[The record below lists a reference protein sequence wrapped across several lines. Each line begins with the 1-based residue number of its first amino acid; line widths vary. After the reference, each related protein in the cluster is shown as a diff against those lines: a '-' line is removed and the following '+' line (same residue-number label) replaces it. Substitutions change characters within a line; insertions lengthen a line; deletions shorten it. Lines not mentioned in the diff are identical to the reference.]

1 MHILMSK
8 GSASDDVERLRR
20 ALAKALGEDAK
31 LFPSLQASGT
41 PIDEDF
47 DGAIRR
53 WQAGVG
59 LIGDGVVGPRCQLL
73 LDLIAIDAGKFELT
87 LNVGNVSRLFPA
99 TKPANIARY
108 LPYIEAA
115 LGVAELTDR
124 PMILGALGTI
134 RAETEGFVP
143 IAEAPSKFN
152 TPPGGAPFS
161 LYDTRAALGNS
172 RTGDG
177 ERYRGRGFVQLTG
190 KDNYTRYGQRI
201 GVPLETAPDR
211 ANAPEVAAV
220 LLALYLSDKATK
232 FRQAIRGGDFAQ
244 ARRLVNGGV
253 HGLDRFKDVFERAAT
268 VWPAARV
275 GAGGARRGAAAA
287 AAAEEETPSHRSI
300 VSRTRKDAA
309 DVRDRLFQPSAI
321 SLPDEFPPQEEVRQY
336 VPAYTRAGLILD
348 QGREG
353 ACTGFGLSCVI
364 NYLRWVKA
372 GLPPKMDSVSPRMLY
387 TLARRHDEYEGEN
400 YEGSSCRGALKGWFN
415 HGVCLEPDWPY
426 LPEKSNPAT
435 YGYASRAA
443 QNTLGIY
450 YRIDTR
456 SITDVQAAIAQ
467 HRAVFV
473 SAFTHPGWDAV
484 PITPAPKRHADL
496 PLIAFD
502 GRRSETGGHA
512 FALIG
517 FNAQGFILQNS
528 WGRNWGAGGFAVLGY
543 LDWLAHAMDAWVVS
557 LGVPGVIAG
566 RLAVGGSGAA
576 GLTAADRSQWWDTGL
591 AYQHSVVLGNDG
603 RVSRYL
609 TEDEPPRKLQQQ
621 ACVLPDDWFRRQAAA
636 RKRLVLYVHGGLNS
650 EEEAIKRA
658 SAMGRY
664 FTGNGCYP
672 LFLVW
677 KTGFLE
683 SVANLIADAFR
694 REPAR
699 AGFGE
704 WFTEQSDLLVEKS
717 VGRPAAR
724 PLWSEM
730 KENAGLAFA
739 ERRGGDLLLDA
750 MQALGSN
757 WGAQFELHLV
767 GHSAGAIAIGHLLT
781 ALAARKRAGRDGGL
795 SERVAS
801 VNLYAPACSVAFAN
815 RHYAGDA
822 ALMERLHLEL
832 LTDETERRDTVG
844 PIYRKSLLYLVSNAL
859 EADLHTPI
867 LGLDRVNDESYSGW
881 DGSSDTGE
889 ALAVWRQAAKAV
901 KLEARTRRVEGPRIE
916 VALDAEDRPVMQAA
930 THGGFDNDIGL
941 MTRTLERITG
951 GKLALAVDDLRG
963 F

>member
-59 LIGDGVVGPRCQLL
+59 LIGDGVIGPRCQLL
-73 LDLIAIDAGKFELT
+73 LDLIAIDADKFELT

-115 LGVAELTDR
+115 LGVAQLTDR
-124 PMILGALGTI
+124 SMILGTLGTI

-220 LLALYLSDKATK
+220 LLALYLSDKATR
-232 FRQAIRGGDFAQ
+232 FRQAIRGGDFGQ

-253 HGLDRFKDVFERAAT
+253 HGLDRFKDVFERAAA
-268 VWPAARV
+268 VWPAPRV
-275 GAGGARRGAAAA
+275 GAGAARRGAT
-287 AAAEEETPSHRSI
+287 AAEEEAPSHRSI

-309 DVRDRLFQPSAI
+309 DLRDRLFQPSAI
-321 SLPDEFPPQEEVRQY
+321 GLPDEFPPQEEVRQY
-336 VPAYTRAGLILD
+336 LPAYTRAGLILD

-353 ACTGFGLSCVI
+353 ACTGFGLSCVV

-484 PITPAPKRHADL
+484 PITSAPKRHADL

-543 LDWLAHAMDAWVVS
+543 LDWLAAPRA
-557 LGVPGVIAG
+557 LPAP
-566 RLAVGGSGAA
+566 
-576 GLTAADRSQWWDTGL
+576 TAASGGTPAWPTSTAWCWATM
-591 AYQHSVVLGNDG
+591 
-603 RVSRYL
+603 
-609 TEDEPPRKLQQQ
+609 
-621 ACVLPDDWFRRQAAA
+621 AA
-636 RKRLVLYVHGGLNS
+636 
-650 EEEAIKRA
+650 
-658 SAMGRY
+658 
-664 FTGNGCYP
+664 
-672 LFLVW
+672 
-677 KTGFLE
+677 
-683 SVANLIADAFR
+683 
-694 REPAR
+694 
-699 AGFGE
+699 
-704 WFTEQSDLLVEKS
+704 
-717 VGRPAAR
+717 
-724 PLWSEM
+724 
-730 KENAGLAFA
+730 
-739 ERRGGDLLLDA
+739 
-750 MQALGSN
+750 
-757 WGAQFELHLV
+757 
-767 GHSAGAIAIGHLLT
+767 
-781 ALAARKRAGRDGGL
+781 
-795 SERVAS
+795 
-801 VNLYAPACSVAFAN
+801 
-815 RHYAGDA
+815 
-822 ALMERLHLEL
+822 
-832 LTDETERRDTVG
+832 
-844 PIYRKSLLYLVSNAL
+844 
-859 EADLHTPI
+859 
-867 LGLDRVNDESYSGW
+867 
-881 DGSSDTGE
+881 
-889 ALAVWRQAAKAV
+889 
-901 KLEARTRRVEGPRIE
+901 
-916 VALDAEDRPVMQAA
+916 
-930 THGGFDNDIGL
+930 
-941 MTRTLERITG
+941 
-951 GKLALAVDDLRG
+951 
-963 F
+963 